1 MSTIS
6 VSKRSQIGA
15 GLNKLRAQGI
25 LPAVVYGHKVEPAH
39 ISVDKNAFAKIYRQ
53 AGESTLIDLVI
64 AGAKEV
70 KVLIKEVQFHP
81 ITNQPIH
88 IDFYKVSMDEKLTAD
103 IPLRFV
109 GEPKAVKE
117 LGGILVRNIDH
128 LKVECLPKDL
138 VHEIEIDITGLAELE
153 QSYHVKDIKLPPGL
167 KLLTASEDIAVT
179 ILRPRTEAELEKDK
193 GEVKEDISQVGKVE
207 AEEEVSEENS
217 ADDKK

>member
-193 GEVKEDISQVGKVE
+193 GEVKEDVSKVAKVE
-207 AEEEVSEENS
+207 VQPAEAEAESEP
-217 ADDKK
+217 AK